1 MKLVEVFRIAINNVK
16 TNLLRSVLTLLIIAF
31 GLMALVGIL
40 TAIDSII
47 YSMNDNFSRLGANSF
62 SIQPSGMSGS
72 RGHSKGKTKKQGAVI
87 SFAQAMELKD
97 KYQFPATVTVS
108 LFGTQIATI
117 SHKDKKSNPNV
128 MVQGID
134 ENYLNV
140 QGLDIENGR
149 NFSSVEI
156 NSGVAKAILGVDIAK
171 KMFGKKYKN
180 GINKNISISSR
191 KYKVIG
197 ILASK
202 GSTASSNDSGVYI
215 PVTNAKNIYGSAR
228 RNYKISIHAKSVED
242 LQGAIGSAI
251 GTFRNIRSLRIGQEN
266 DFEIKKSDSIA
277 KMLKE
282 NTVQIQMGA
291 ISIGLITLF
300 GAAIGLMN
308 IMLVSVTER
317 TREIGIIKAL
327 GATRK
332 NILIQFM
339 TEAVILCQAG
349 GILGILL
356 GILIGF
362 GVSVALGGSFHMP
375 WAWSILGIVLSIIV
389 GLISGIYPA
398 LKASKLDPIDALRH
412 E

>member
-1 MKLVEVFRIAINNVK
+1 MI
-16 TNLLRSVLTLLIIAF
+16 T
-31 GLMALVGIL
+31 
-40 TAIDSII
+40 
-47 YSMNDNFSRLGANSF
+47 FSRLGANSF
-62 SIQPSGMSGS
+62 SIQPSGRSG

-87 SFAQAMELKD
+87 TFSQAMELKE
-97 KYQFPATVTVS
+97 KYQYPATVTVS
-108 LFGTQIATI
+108 LLGTQIATI
-117 SHKDKKSNPNV
+117 AHKSKKSNPNI

-140 QGLDIENGR
+140 QGLDIEDGR
-149 NFSSVEI
+149 NFSNSEI
-156 NSGVAKAILGVDIAK
+156 NSGVAKAILGIDIAK
-171 KMFGKKYKN
+171 KMFGKNYKS

-202 GSTASSNDSGVYI
+202 GSSANSNDSGVYI

-228 RNYKISIHAKSVED
+228 RNYKINIQAKSVEN
-242 LQGAIGSAI
+242 LQGSIGSAI

-282 NTVQIQMGA
+282 NTVQIQIGA

-356 GILIGF
+356 GILIGY
-362 GVSVALGGSFHMP
+362 GVSLALGGSFHMP
-375 WAWSILGIVLSIIV
+375 WAWAFLGIVLSIIV

>member
-1 MKLVEVFRIAINNVK
+1 MKTSEVIRIAFSNVK
-16 TNLLRSVLTLLIIAF
+16 NNLLRSILTLLIIAF

-62 SIQPSGMSGS
+62 SIQPSGYSGGRVHS
-72 RGHSKGKTKKQGAVI
+72 RGKTKKQGAVI
-87 SFAQAMELKD
+87 TFDQANQLKK
-97 KYQFPATVTVS
+97 KYTYPATVSIS
-108 LFGTQIATI
+108 LFGTQIATVT
-117 SHKDKKSNPNV
+117 HDDKKSNPNIV
-128 MVQGID
+128 VKGVD

-140 QGLDIENGR
+140 QGYNLEYGR
-149 NFSSVEI
+149 NFSINEI
-156 NSGVAKAILGVDIAK
+156 NSSSPKAIIGIDIAK
-171 KMFGKKYKN
+171 KMFGKNYKK
-180 GINKNISISSR
+180 GINNSISVSNR

-202 GSTASSNDSGVYI
+202 GSSATSNDNVVFI
-215 PVTNAKNIYGSAR
+215 PITNAKNIYGTAR
-228 RNYKISIHAKSVED
+228 RNYNINIQVENVED
-242 LQGAIGSAI
+242 LSSAIGSAI
-251 GTFRNIRSLRIGQEN
+251 GTFRNVRSLRIGQDN
-266 DFEIKKSDSIA
+266 DFEIRKSDGIA

-282 NTVQIQMGA
+282 NTAQIQIGA

-349 GILGILL
+349 GILGIIL
-356 GILIGF
+356 GILIG
-362 GVSVALGGSFHMP
+362 VALSIGLGGSFHMP
-375 WAWSILGIVLSIIV
+375 WAWSFLGIALSLGV

-398 LKASKLDPIDALRH
+398 LKASKLDPIEALRY